1 MQCSPRLLDVSE
13 VPFMTGYVGVFVP
26 VTTGGW
32 RALLPDLP
40 NYQVEEGSLD
50 LAILRA
56 GEFLEKVISLGTAI
70 PPPRTLAVIRLDTE
84 WASAR
89 QIDWSHSIVATIQIG
104 GDV

>member
-1 MQCSPRLLDVSE
+1 
-13 VPFMTGYVGVFVP
+13 MTGYVGVFVP

-32 RALLPDLP
+32 RALLPDF
-40 NYQVEEGSLD
+40 Q
-50 LAILRA
+50 ITRLRKAVWISRSFA

>member
-1 MQCSPRLLDVSE
+1 
-13 VPFMTGYVGVFVP
+13 MTGYVGVFVP

-56 GEFLEKVISLGTAI
+56 GEFLEKVISLGTAATDVGGHTA
-70 PPPRTLAVIRLDTE
+70 RHRMGLRKADRL
-84 WASAR
+84 
-89 QIDWSHSIVATIQIG
+89 VAF
-104 GDV
+104 DRRHDSNWR

>member
-1 MQCSPRLLDVSE
+1 
-13 VPFMTGYVGVFVP
+13 MTDYVGVFVP

-40 NYQVEEGSLD
+40 NYQVEEDSLD

-56 GEFLEKVISLGTAI
+56 GEFLEKVVSLGTAI
-70 PPPRTLAVIRLDTE
+70 PPPRPLAAIKRDTE
-84 WASAR
+84 WASTR
-89 QIDWSHSIVATIQIG
+89 QIDWSHSIVAMIQMR